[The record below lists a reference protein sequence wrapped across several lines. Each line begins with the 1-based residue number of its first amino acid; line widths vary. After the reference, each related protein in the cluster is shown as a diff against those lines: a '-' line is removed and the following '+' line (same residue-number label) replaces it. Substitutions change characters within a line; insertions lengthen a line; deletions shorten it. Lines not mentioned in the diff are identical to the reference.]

1 MEKAIPLTLIVIMS
15 LAVLLTDCGNSKQAE
30 NASKSSSAAQMED
43 TSSSKA
49 KASSALEASE
59 PDIVPEEPDES
70 DSNTAPKSVEIG
82 NGQFKVGRESLN
94 ESEPA
99 RSDTPVP
106 IKIFLIPIGRC
117 LNPVLLFSD
126 VFLLYLLL
134 YPPYA
139 FGFSIWAACLYA
151 FSTLLCFLR
160 RRIACQ
166 TLKYHVGPIVSI
178 I

>member
-82 NGQFKVGRESLN
+82 NGQFKVGGESLN
-94 ESEPA
+94 KSEPV

-106 IKIFLIPIGRC
+106 TKI
-117 LNPVLLFSD
+117 LFNSYRTLPESRPSFSE
-126 VFLLYLLL
+126 VFLLYLLSYSL
-134 YPPYA
+134 
-139 FGFSIWAACLYA
+139 
-151 FSTLLCFLR
+151 TLPGLP
-160 RRIACQ
+160 
-166 TLKYHVGPIVSI
+166 V
-178 I
+178 

>member
-106 IKIFLIPIGRC
+106 TKIFLSPIGEA
-117 LNPVLLFSD
+117 V
-126 VFLLYLLL
+126 
-134 YPPYA
+134 
-139 FGFSIWAACLYA
+139 
-151 FSTLLCFLR
+151 
-160 RRIACQ
+160 
-166 TLKYHVGPIVSI
+166 KYSVSMGMKPSR
-178 I
+178 

>member
-82 NGQFKVGRESLN
+82 NGQFKVGGESLN
-94 ESEPA
+94 ESEPV

-106 IKIFLIPIGRC
+106 TKILFNSYRTLPESR
-117 LNPVLLFSD
+117 PSFSD
-126 VFLLYLLL
+126 VFLLYLLSYSL
-134 YPPYA
+134 
-139 FGFSIWAACLYA
+139 
-151 FSTLLCFLR
+151 TLPGLP
-160 RRIACQ
+160 
-166 TLKYHVGPIVSI
+166 V
-178 I
+178 

>member
-94 ESEPA
+94 ESEPV

-106 IKIFLIPIGRC
+106 TKILFNSYRTLPESR
-117 LNPVLLFSD
+117 PSFSD
-126 VFLLYLLL
+126 VFLLYLLSYSL
-134 YPPYA
+134 
-139 FGFSIWAACLYA
+139 
-151 FSTLLCFLR
+151 TLPGLP
-160 RRIACQ
+160 
-166 TLKYHVGPIVSI
+166 V
-178 I
+178 